1 VSIGSAS
8 RAILGEKLFQVAGT
22 IYRRIFFNAIDF
34 VECTRDLF
42 ADGHCIDIGGGDGFL
57 ANRLLSAH
65 PELAVTLV
73 DPSSKCGTWVSK
85 QNYSRFSLHPSM
97 TTKDLLPDRAGQYDS
112 AILADVVHHVMP
124 EDRVELLRQSFEML
138 KPGGSLLIKEIEPQG
153 LRSKLA
159 YLADVYISRDPIV
172 YFISEEL
179 LLDLIQEALGES
191 HEITV
196 NNLVQKDYPNY
207 ALQIIKTKNVNGQ

>member
-1 VSIGSAS
+1 MSIGSTS

-22 IYRRIFFNAIDF
+22 IYRRIFFDAHDF
-34 VECTRDLF
+34 VECTKDLF
-42 ADGHCIDIGGGDGFL
+42 SKGHCIDIGGGDGFL

-73 DPSSKCGTWVSK
+73 DPSSNCGTWVNK
-85 QNYSRFSLHPSM
+85 QNSSRFTLYPSM
-97 TTKDLLPDRAGQYDS
+97 TTNDLLPEQAEQFDS

-124 EDRVELLRQSFEML
+124 KNRAELLTQAFEML
-138 KPGGSLLIKEIEPQG
+138 KPGGSLLIKEIEPRG

-172 YFISEEL
+172 YFISQEL
-179 LLDLIQEALGES
+179 LLDLIQEVLGES
-191 HEITV
+191 YEIRV
-196 NNLVQKDYPNY
+196 NYLVQKDYPNY
-207 ALQIIKTKNVNGQ
+207 ALQIVKTKNATG